1 MASHRPASASLQ
13 EAKKDC
19 TQGKKPGHSP
29 ESTDKTKSLIP
40 AHLAGNSCKALL
52 PLLFL
57 EADEDEVSSD
67 EKRTLDEHAVG
78 SEQVILLGL
87 T

>member
-1 MASHRPASASLQ
+1 MASHRSASASLQ
-13 EAKKDC
+13 EAKKAAPQ
-19 TQGKKPGHSP
+19 TESLGTAPKTRIKRSHS
-29 ESTDKTKSLIP
+29 SQRICDR
-40 AHLAGNSCKALL
+40 NSFKALL